1 MMTDETHINPEVH
14 HRTISDDDA
23 KAIASAL
30 LAEATRQM
38 VMATGRGVW
47 SSFKA
52 LLFPLLIAALIY
64 LWAWQGKA
72 VDLPAILPIKGA

>member
-1 MMTDETHINPEVH
+1 MHDDTHIDPELH

-30 LAEATRQM
+30 LAEATRQV

-47 SSFKA
+47 ASVKA
-52 LLFPLLIAALIY
+52 LAFPVLIGLLIY
-64 LWAWQGKA
+64 FWVWQGKA
-72 VDLPAILPIKGA
+72 IDLPLPLPGKGV